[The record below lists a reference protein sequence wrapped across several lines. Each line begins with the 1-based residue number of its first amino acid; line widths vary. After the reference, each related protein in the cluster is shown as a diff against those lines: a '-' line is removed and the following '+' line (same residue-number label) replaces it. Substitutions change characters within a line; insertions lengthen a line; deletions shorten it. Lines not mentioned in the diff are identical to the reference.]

1 MKTRIE
7 AVAEFTLP
15 EWVILAIEY
24 GVEDHITDKEAEL
37 LEDFCAVLYDKY
49 GLGHFSFGDDI
60 EFTRFNDLDN
70 LGGDTVKAVYY
81 AEATQ

>member
-1 MKTRIE
+1 MNTQIQ

-15 EWVILAIEY
+15 EWAIVAIENR
-24 GVEDHITDKEAEL
+24 VVDHITEDEAYL
-37 LEDFCAVLYDKY
+37 VEDFCAVLYDKY
-49 GLGHFSFGDDI
+49 GLGHFVFGDDI

-81 AEATQ
+81 AEVTQ

>member
-1 MKTRIE
+1 MNTQIQ

-15 EWVILAIEY
+15 EWAIVAIEY
-24 GVEDHITDKEAEL
+24 GVEDHITEDEAEL

-49 GLGHFSFGDDI
+49 GIGHFSFGEDT
-60 EFTRFNDLDN
+60 EFTRSNDLDN

-81 AEATQ
+81 AEVSL